1 MRHPAGNVAQAAP
14 SGRVLVLGGGK
25 SSPRGRPESAAGGGE
40 VATVERV
47 GSAGLVW
54 RGGCSEKVTN
64 LEEAY
69 E

>member
-1 MRHPAGNVAQAAP
+1 MEDL
-14 SGRVLVLGGGK
+14 SLL
-25 SSPRGRPESAAGGGE
+25 SGGGE

-54 RGGCSEKVTN
+54 RGGCSEKVAN

-69 E
+69 DEQGANVKQKLFLILKKVEQ